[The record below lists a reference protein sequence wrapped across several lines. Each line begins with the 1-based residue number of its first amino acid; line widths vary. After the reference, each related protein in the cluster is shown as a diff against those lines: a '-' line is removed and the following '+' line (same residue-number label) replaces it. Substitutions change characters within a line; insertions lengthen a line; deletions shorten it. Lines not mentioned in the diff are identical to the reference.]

1 MLSFVCCD
9 YLGVAVGLLCV
20 WFRCLLVGLGLLGV
34 VFRSVLV
41 FGMWFSCWL
50 FVCLLL
56 AVFVGLGNYAAG
68 LCCFELWFRWLGLVI
83 WYLSWAGCLVY

>member
-1 MLSFVCCD
+1 
-9 YLGVAVGLLCV
+9 
-20 WFRCLLVGLGLLGV
+20 
-34 VFRSVLV
+34 
-41 FGMWFSCWL
+41 MWFFVRFWRLVCGLVDGL

-68 LCCFELWFRWLGLVI
+68 LCCFGLWFRWLGLVI